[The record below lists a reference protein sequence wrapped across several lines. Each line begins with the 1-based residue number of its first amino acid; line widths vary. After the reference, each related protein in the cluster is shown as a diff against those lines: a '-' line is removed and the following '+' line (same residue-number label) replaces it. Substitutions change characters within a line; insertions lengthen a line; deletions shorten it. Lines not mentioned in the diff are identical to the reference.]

1 MDDPVI
7 YFQGPELPAPCH
19 DGSIVTAGQG
29 VILLGC
35 SENSDTLYRL
45 VVNES
50 SLEWKT
56 MPIKL
61 QYPRD
66 STVAMLI
73 PDELANCNKK

>member
-1 MDDPVI
+1 MVDPVI

-56 MPIKL
+56 
-61 QYPRD
+61 Q
-66 STVAMLI
+66 
-73 PDELANCNKK
+73 